1 MSLNPNLKELPNS
14 GSHNCFG
21 CSPSNPAGLRMKFFC
36 DGDAVYAPVS
46 VPEHLCGW
54 SNIVHGGVLSTILD
68 ETMSWTA
75 IHLLKRIV
83 LTQSMTI
90 EFLKPVRVA
99 SALESRGRVRETN
112 GKNDAVLEA
121 AITDAAGEVCARA
134 NAHFKVFSPAV
145 ARRLKIAD
153 EESIRWFEGI
163 FNADA

>member
-1 MSLNPNLKELPNS
+1 
-14 GSHNCFG
+14 
-21 CSPSNPAGLRMKFFC
+21 MKFFC
-36 DGDAVYAPVS
+36 DGEAVYAPLS

-54 SNIVHGGVLSTILD
+54 SNIVHGGVLATILD

-83 LTQSMTI
+83 LTQRMTI

-99 SALESRGRVRETN
+99 SALEARGRVRETN
-112 GKNDAVLEA
+112 GKNDAVMEA
-121 AITDAAGEVCARA
+121 VIADAAGDACARA
-134 NAHFKVFSPAV
+134 AADFKVFSPAV

-163 FNADA
+163 FSAEERHGGI